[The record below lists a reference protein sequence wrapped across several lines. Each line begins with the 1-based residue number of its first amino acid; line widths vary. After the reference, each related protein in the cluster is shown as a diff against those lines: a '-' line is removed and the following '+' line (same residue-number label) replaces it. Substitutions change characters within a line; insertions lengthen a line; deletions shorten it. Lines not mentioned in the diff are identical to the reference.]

1 MVSLRFYALEVEI
14 PPHAR
19 AYKNRP
25 RTFDKAKE
33 LLEEVET
40 LSSTPETLP
49 FYLS

>member
-1 MVSLRFYALEVEI
+1 MILTPGLGVVSLRFYALEVEK

-33 LLEEVET
+33 LLEEVLE
-40 LSSTPETLP
+40 S
-49 FYLS
+49 